1 MVIMSVV
8 ITKCDEERINEI
20 VRNERAINKSDFVRQ
35 AIREKI
41 AREGQ
46 ELHGRADLRRKKEA
60 V

>member
-1 MVIMSVV
+1 MVILSVV

-41 AREGQ
+41 AREDQG
-46 ELHGRADLRRKKEA
+46 LHGRADLRRKKEA